1 MADEPVQ
8 GGSDG
13 ELLPGNADFERAIAQ
28 GEFDYAKAR
37 FIKSFETERSARFW
51 EQASRQRLKLREEI
65 NNLQIVTRARHQT
78 AVEHAREYGSILPH
92 RVGKT
97 WIQPPATFESIGEF
111 HGAARA
117 YKRAAH
123 SAKEYLEARSL
134 FIKRR
139 DALLAF
145 EEKLRQRLDDREAV
159 LLKQLDT
166 PRSLKAALM
175 LDPLL
180 NLSYQKLQAL
190 RADLPD
196 EPLEDGLGDL

>member
-1 MADEPVQ
+1 MNDETGP

-13 ELLPGNADFERAIAQ
+13 ELDPGNADFERALAQ
-28 GEFDYAKAR
+28 GEYDYAKAR

-51 EQASRQRLKLREEI
+51 EQASKQRGKLREEI
-65 NNLQIVTRARHQT
+65 NNLRLVTISRHQT

-97 WIQPPATFESIGEF
+97 WIQPPAPFESLE
-111 HGAARA
+111 GAARA
-117 YKRAAH
+117 YKRAAQA
-123 SAKEYLEARSL
+123 AKEYLEARML

-139 DALLAF
+139 DQLLAY
-145 EEKLRQRLDDREAV
+145 EEKLRQTLDDREAV
-159 LLKQLDT
+159 LLKQLDS

-180 NLSYQKLQAL
+180 NLSYQKLKAL

-196 EPLEDGLGDL
+196 EPLEDGLGDV

>member
-1 MADEPVQ
+1 MNDEAGP

-13 ELLPGNADFERAIAQ
+13 ELVPGNADFERALAQ

-51 EQASRQRLKLREEI
+51 EQASKQRLKLREEI
-65 NNLQIVTRARHQT
+65 NNLRLVTVSRHQT
-78 AVEHAREYGSILPH
+78 AVEHARAYGAILPN

-97 WIQPPATFESIGEF
+97 WIQPPAAFENAD
-111 HGAARA
+111 GAGRA
-117 YKRAAH
+117 YKRAAQ

-159 LLKQLDT
+159 LLKQLDS
-166 PRSLKAALM
+166 PKSLKAALM

-180 NLSYQKLQAL
+180 NISYQKLRAL
-190 RADLPD
+190 RAELPD

>member
-1 MADEPVQ
+1 LNDDAGP

-13 ELLPGNADFERAIAQ
+13 ERTPGTADIDRQLAE
-28 GEFDYAKAR
+28 GEYDYAKAR

-51 EQASRQRLKLREEI
+51 EQASRQRAKLREEI
-65 NNLQIVTRARHQT
+65 NNLRLVTVSRHET
-78 AVEHAREYGSILPH
+78 AVEHARAYGAILPH

-97 WIQPPATFESIGEF
+97 WIQPPATFESVD
-111 HGAARA
+111 GAARA

-123 SAKEYLEARSL
+123 SAKEYLEARMI

-139 DALLAF
+139 DQLIMF
-145 EEKLRQRLDDREAV
+145 EEQLRKRLDDRESV
-159 LLKQLDT
+159 LLSQLDS
-166 PRSLKAALM
+166 PRMLKAALM

-180 NLSYQKLQAL
+180 NMSYQKLQAL

-196 EPLEDGLGDL
+196 QPIEDGLGDL